1 MRNKIEMGEM
11 VDFMCVYI
19 YRERDRE
26 RGGLEMMELLELV

>member
-11 VDFMCVYI
+11 VDFMCIYI
-19 YRERDRE
+19 QREGRH